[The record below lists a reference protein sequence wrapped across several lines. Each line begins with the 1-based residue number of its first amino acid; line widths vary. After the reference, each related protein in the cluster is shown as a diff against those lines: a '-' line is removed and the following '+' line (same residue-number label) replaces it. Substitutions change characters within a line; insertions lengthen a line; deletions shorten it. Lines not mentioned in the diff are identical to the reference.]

1 MRYVFFQ
8 RFQLLCPCLN
18 AVVLL
23 PFSLTLALLWE
34 KRIRHTGKSLTCC
47 FLRESHSGGSV
58 QLVAMA
64 VSFYTPKV
72 KTSCE
77 HRAEE
82 SMKISAPIG
91 VPLLPRTCPV
101 LCLDR

>member
-1 MRYVFFQ
+1 MWYVFFQ

-18 AVVLL
+18 AVILL

-34 KRIRHTGKSLTCC
+34 KRIRHTGISLTCC
-47 FLRESHSGGSV
+47 FLRESHPGGSV

-82 SMKISAPIG
+82 SMKISAPIC